1 VGKDLFV
8 DFHSCADLVSG
19 TEGEHV
25 LRELAAL
32 VANGF
37 NRVSIGA
44 RLRFVAESPVYTDD
58 ERAAF
63 QLAYDA
69 MVR

>member
-8 DFHSCADLVSG
+8 DFHSCADLVAG

-37 NRVSIGA
+37 SRPTLGA
-44 RLRFVAESPVYTDD
+44 RLRYAIESPVYTDD
-58 ERAAF
+58 ERIAF

-69 MVR
+69 MAR